1 MGPLDGEVI
10 LVTGG
15 TGLVGKAVQEIIAQ
29 DPPKG
34 ETWVFIGSKDADLTS
49 YEETKALFERVKPTQ
64 IIHLAAFVGGLFAN
78 MVSSAEASNI
88 LIHKNYFLISSY
100 NRADCI

>member
-1 MGPLDGEVI
+1 MGPLGGEVI

-15 TGLVGKAVQEIIAQ
+15 TGLVGKAVQEIIAK

-49 YEETKALFERVKPTQ
+49 YDETKALFERVKPTQ
-64 IIHLAAFVGGLFAN
+64 VIHLAAFVGGLFAN
-78 MVSSAEASNI
+78 MVRSGQAANI
-88 LIHKNYFLISSY
+88 LIHSEHLELFLPVPFP
-100 NRADCI
+100 